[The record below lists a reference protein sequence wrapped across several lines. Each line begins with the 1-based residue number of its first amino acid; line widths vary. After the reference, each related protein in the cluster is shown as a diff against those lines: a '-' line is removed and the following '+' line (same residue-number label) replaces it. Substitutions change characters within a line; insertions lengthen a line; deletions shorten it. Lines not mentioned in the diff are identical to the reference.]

1 MSLNNHMTDDLSKYL
16 TNSSFIKFIN
26 AFKIYYWTKDLY
38 DLHFLKKNCSSALKE
53 NLKLNSI
60 TNSIL
65 ELYYM
70 TFEESIS
77 TELKSGNPKKYLFI
91 VESLIFLSQKHDQV
105 INDYGKDSIEA
116 SQILNEYLD
125 FRLRLRVSLEKDF
138 ENLSDENIEK
148 KINDYQNAIWNFF
161 NKTRII
167 YLEHETEILI
177 ICKENDQQSIFIKSD
192 EPKKEEIN

>member
-1 MSLNNHMTDDLSKYL
+1 
-16 TNSSFIKFIN
+16 
-26 AFKIYYWTKDLY
+26 
-38 DLHFLKKNCSSALKE
+38 
-53 NLKLNSI
+53 
-60 TNSIL
+60 
-65 ELYYM
+65 M

-125 FRLRLRVSLEKDF
+125 FRLRLKVYLEKDF